1 MPQSQQPV
9 LVTRDLVIF
18 PGNSLALTVA
28 SRRNCLAIE
37 AAVKGDG
44 KVLVTPLAN
53 DAKTGT
59 AKPKDLHQFGSL
71 CQVEVTKRTKRSLE
85 VVLNGLSRI
94 KLLEPQSS
102 EDKRLIFSEFDEVSC
117 LEDLDAK
124 TRNNLMESGKAIAV
138 DILKMTQGKGSEQLI
153 ELVKSVDDTELF
165 IHLCAT
171 NLDLTIEEKIEFVS
185 LESLKERLVH
195 ILEILHLRKNS
206 LTVQIEVNQK
216 LGSQIDKKQR
226 EIILREQ
233 LQTIRDELRHL
244 EPGTSGLDYKFRIE
258 DSPMPDKVKDLL
270 YEEAMRLEATPSGSP
285 EAPTL
290 KNYIEIMLDLPWGE
304 TEHQDIDIRAARRV
318 LDKDHHGLDKVKERI
333 IQHLAVTQLNKG
345 QYGAVLLLKGPPGV
359 GKTSLGKSIAKAL
372 DREFVRISLGGVRD
386 ESEIRGHRRTYLGS
400 MPGRIIKGLKRVQ
413 SANPVMLLDEIDK
426 LGKGWSGDP
435 AAALLE
441 VLDPEQNKGFEDHYL
456 DVPFDLS
463 KVMFIATANSYE
475 GIPGPLRDRMEII
488 ELSAYT
494 SEEKKQIASKHL
506 WKNELE
512 HHGLGEFSID
522 LEDAVLESLVH
533 QYTKESGVRD
543 LRRKLANICR
553 TLSEKALLAEKDQKL
568 KFKHEDL
575 DAVFGPPTF
584 TYDKI
589 LANFPAG
596 VVTGL
601 AWTPLGGDILFI
613 ESKLMPGKGKL
624 TITGQLGD
632 VMKES
637 LQIAMSHLRAHMHH
651 LNSMFDYESFDYH
664 VHVPSGAIPK
674 DGPSAGITML
684 CSLVS
689 LITHQKVSPKI
700 AMSGEL
706 TLRGSV
712 LPVGGI
718 KEKVIAA
725 HRAGIETILLSS
737 QNKKDIRDVPEE
749 ILQDLEICFIDR
761 VEDLLDITLGLDMD
775 LGLTPH
781 PSHGHEGHHGVLS

>member
-1 MPQSQQPV
+1 M
-9 LVTRDLVIF
+9 
-18 PGNSLALTVA
+18 
-28 SRRNCLAIE
+28 AIE

-386 ESEIRGHRRTYLGS
+386 ESE
-400 MPGRIIKGLKRVQ
+400 
-413 SANPVMLLDEIDK
+413 
-426 LGKGWSGDP
+426 
-435 AAALLE
+435 
-441 VLDPEQNKGFEDHYL
+441 
-456 DVPFDLS
+456 
-463 KVMFIATANSYE
+463 
-475 GIPGPLRDRMEII
+475 
-488 ELSAYT
+488 
-494 SEEKKQIASKHL
+494 
-506 WKNELE
+506 
-512 HHGLGEFSID
+512 
-522 LEDAVLESLVH
+522 
-533 QYTKESGVRD
+533 
-543 LRRKLANICR
+543 
-553 TLSEKALLAEKDQKL
+553 
-568 KFKHEDL
+568 
-575 DAVFGPPTF
+575 
-584 TYDKI
+584 
-589 LANFPAG
+589 
-596 VVTGL
+596 
-601 AWTPLGGDILFI
+601 
-613 ESKLMPGKGKL
+613 
-624 TITGQLGD
+624 
-632 VMKES
+632 
-637 LQIAMSHLRAHMHH
+637 HH
-651 LNSMFDYESFDYH
+651 LN
-664 VHVPSGAIPK
+664 
-674 DGPSAGITML
+674 
-684 CSLVS
+684 
-689 LITHQKVSPKI
+689 
-700 AMSGEL
+700 
-706 TLRGSV
+706 
-712 LPVGGI
+712 
-718 KEKVIAA
+718 
-725 HRAGIETILLSS
+725 
-737 QNKKDIRDVPEE
+737 
-749 ILQDLEICFIDR
+749 
-761 VEDLLDITLGLDMD
+761 
-775 LGLTPH
+775 
-781 PSHGHEGHHGVLS
+781 